1 MDVRDRVDPDY
12 RQLVEAMAANPADW
26 SDPAAER
33 ARRATLAQRR
43 PSLRAWTGPITRQRG
58 RLAPPTSCCGCTA
71 PPGRRGALPLIYWI
85 HGGGYI
91 GGSYEGSNDSCGEW
105 ARELGCAVL
114 SVEYRLAP
122 EHPYPAPLEDCYAGL
137 AWAVAN
143 ADSLA
148 LDASRIIIGGGSAG
162 GGICAG
168 LSLLVRD
175 RAEFRVTHQLL
186 IYPMLDDRRES
197 GSSQWETWVWTPESN
212 EIGWRAY
219 LGDQFGSPELA
230 PYAAAARARDLSDLP
245 PAYLIV
251 GTLDLFLD
259 ENLAYGRRLIEAGV
273 PVELHVYPGAPHG
286 FDAPRL
292 GGASELGRRA
302 HQDTQDFLGRALGA
316 TAPAR

>member
-33 ARRATLAQRR
+33 ARRAA
-43 PSLRAWTGPITRQRG
+43 
-58 RLAPPTSCCGCTA
+58 LAPA
-71 PPGRRGALPLIYWI
+71 PPVPPGVDWSDHEAEGPPGAPHVLLRMYRPTGQTGALPLIYWI

-219 LGDQFGSPELA
+219 LGDQSGSPELA